1 MFSADASTLGQR
13 GPDRCE
19 RMDAFERIET
29 EEGRPPVW
37 LEQVFIGWAMREEL
51 EEAEELQVDQLDLG
65 YI

>member
-1 MFSADASTLGQR
+1 
-13 GPDRCE
+13 
-19 RMDAFERIET
+19 MDAFERIET